1 MLQVRAL
8 PSRSSIVRPYPP
20 GGAPLRAEGPAMPF
34 ASNGEVSIYYESAG
48 EGRPIVFI
56 HANPFDHRLWLYQ
69 VPRYSSLF
77 RTIVV
82 DIRGYGRSSKPET
95 PFSLR
100 DMADDVLAVCRQ
112 EEIEH
117 AIFAGVSV
125 GSGMAMLIGLDNPE
139 LVEALILV
147 GGSSGGSADPAP
159 IIDGYSEHDFFPF
172 YAQHLLN
179 VVSPAF
185 GASTLGR
192 WLLDLFIADAPH
204 LSGLSIAQNFRA
216 RNACNMKDRL
226 PLMSRP
232 ALVINGEHDPSLH
245 EGRISASLIP
255 GAVHAMIPGAGHAC
269 NIEDPAAFD
278 AAVLPFLGKLGLT

>member
-1 MLQVRAL
+1 
-8 PSRSSIVRPYPP
+8 
-20 GGAPLRAEGPAMPF
+20 MPH
-34 ASNGEVSIYYESAG
+34 ASNGDVSIYYEAYG
-48 EGRPIVFI
+48 EGRPIVLI

-69 VPRYSSLF
+69 IPRFASMF
-77 RTIVV
+77 RTIAI

-100 DMADDVLAVCRQ
+100 EMADDVLAVCRQ
-112 EEIEH
+112 EEIDR

-139 LVEALILV
+139 MVDALVLV
-147 GGSSGGSADPAP
+147 GGSSGGSADPER
-159 IIDGYSEHDFFPF
+159 IINGYSAPDFVPF
-172 YAQHLLN
+172 YAQHLIS

-185 GASTLGR
+185 AQSTLGR
-192 WLLDLFIADAPH
+192 WLLDLFLADAPH
-204 LSGLSIAQNFRA
+204 LSGRSIAQNFRA
-216 RNACNMKDRL
+216 RNACNMKERL

-232 ALVINGEHDPSLH
+232 TLVVNGEHDPSLR

-278 AAVLPFLGKLGLT
+278 AAVLPFLGKLGLI